1 MSDIV
6 IAGSSFLV
14 REGLK
19 RIIGEKTVFKI
30 KGEIKDQKELWVK
43 LNSLKPD
50 ILIIDWDSFW
60 QSDYSV
66 ISQIKEFLQNVRI
79 LILSNLKERQGII
92 SLIQQGVLSF
102 ITKDCEGEE
111 IITAISKAIKGEK
124 YFCSEILDLIFIGKE
139 EIRESEILLNLTE
152 REIEIIKL
160 IVKGYSNSDIA
171 EQLFLSIHTVYTHK
185 KNIMRKLRLKSP
197 VELVLYAI
205 NSGLTEK

>member
-1 MSDIV
+1 M
-6 IAGSSFLV
+6 
-14 REGLK
+14 
-19 RIIGEKTVFKI
+19 
-30 KGEIKDQKELWVK
+30 
-43 LNSLKPD
+43 
-50 ILIIDWDSFW
+50 
-60 QSDYSV
+60 
-66 ISQIKEFLQNVRI
+66 
-79 LILSNLKERQGII
+79 
-92 SLIQQGVLSF
+92 
-102 ITKDCEGEE
+102 
-111 IITAISKAIKGEK
+111 
-124 YFCSEILDLIFIGKE
+124 DLIFIGKE